1 MRSVLLVAL
10 FAGCSLGPAPGISPP
25 TPADCVPIARGI
37 LGTWTRAT
45 HAMEVR
51 ADGLVVRDGVEH
63 VIRWTAPGHASID
76 GARGHEEHTFAL
88 ATAAQLLDVDG
99 DGEANLW
106 MRVSYLP
113 AYPERCFELRGGL
126 VGDWS
131 DGMQSESFEG
141 NGSYVRGDTHGNW
154 AIVEPGVL
162 EIALGLVVRRYRVA
176 MSTPDLLVSAPVDPP
191 TTERDPRGP
200 SLVETRLR

>member
-1 MRSVLLVAL
+1 VRSVVVFALL
-10 FAGCSLGPAPGISPP
+10 AGCSLGPAPGISPP
-25 TPADCVPIARGI
+25 APADCVPIERGI

-51 ADGLVVRDGVEH
+51 ADGLVVRNGVEH

-99 DGEANLW
+99 NGEAYFW
-106 MRVSYLP
+106 TRVSYLP
-113 AYPERCFELRGGL
+113 AYPERCFELRGSI

-131 DGMQSESFEG
+131 DGMQSESFQRD
-141 NGSYVRGDTHGNW
+141 GSYERGDTHGNW
-154 AIVEPGVL
+154 AITEPGVL
-162 EIALGLVVRRYRVA
+162 EIALGLSVRRYRVA
-176 MSTPDLLVSAPVDPP
+176 LSTPDLLISSPVDAPAI
-191 TTERDPRGP
+191 ERDPRGP